1 MSELGACLREAREA
15 RGHTLAEAASATRI
29 LPKYLQALEDG
40 DYEQLPGD
48 VYARGFI
55 RNYAQF
61 LDLPADELIQQYRV
75 ERGQPTDRIR
85 VMPAA
90 VPPRTR
96 SCLIPS
102 AFFSAFSVLVLL
114 GVLYLLLQSTGLL
127 TRPAAE
133 VAGRPTSTPP
143 PATPTEFATPTLP
156 PDGSQPSALPLTA
169 TPEVTATPPV
179 PPTPTINPAVPL
191 TVEIR
196 IAPDTAIGSWMLVTA
211 DGVFRFQKTMG
222 PNTTEKIEAQNN
234 VTIRAGDASVV
245 ELIVNGNNRGRMG
258 TVPGGVVEQTVT
270 P

>member
-1 MSELGACLREAREA
+1 MSQLGAYLSEAREA

-55 RNYAQF
+55 RNYGQF
-61 LDLPADELIQQYRV
+61 LDLPADELIQQYRI

-90 VPPRTR
+90 VPPRMR

-102 AFFSAFSVLVLL
+102 AFFSAFAVLVLL
-114 GVLYLLLQSTGLL
+114 GVLYLLLQWTGL
-127 TRPAAE
+127 TRQPTVAA
-133 VAGRPTSTPP
+133 GLPTSTPP
-143 PATPTEFATPTLP
+143 PATPTEFATATVQPE
-156 PDGSQPSALPLTA
+156 GSEASALPPTA
-169 TPEVTATPPV
+169 TSEV
-179 PPTPTINPAVPL
+179 PPTPEATPVPTINPAVPL

-196 IAPDTAIGSWMLVTA
+196 IAPDTTQGSWMDVLV
-211 DGVFRFQKTMG
+211 DGVPLFTRTMAA
-222 PNTTEKIEAQNN
+222 NTTETIKAQRE
-234 VTIRAGDASVV
+234 VYVVAGDGSVV
-245 ELIVNGNNRGRMG
+245 ELIVNGENRGRMG
-258 TVPGGVVEQTVT
+258 TVPGGVVKQTIT